1 MLVIIE
7 DWEKVRVD
15 RKKNGK
21 NADYSDN
28 YLKYLRNMAL
38 KQLEC
43 LEKRRNTLKQKAKLV
58 EVDRQIDLYVGYC
71 EKLDHAMANNWS
83 ELI

>member
-15 RKKNGK
+15 RKKGK

-28 YLKYLRNMAL
+28 YLTHLRDQTL
-38 KQLEC
+38 KQLKY
-43 LEKRRNTLKQKAKLV
+43 LEKRRNTLKQTAKLAEV
-58 EVDRQIDLYVGYC
+58 ERQINLYVDYY
-71 EKLDHAMANNWS
+71 EKLGYAMANNWS

>member
-15 RKKNGK
+15 RKKGK

-28 YLKYLRNMAL
+28 YLTHLRDQTL
-38 KQLEC
+38 KQIEY

-58 EVDRQIDLYVGYC
+58 EVERQIDLYVDYY
-71 EKLDHAMANNWS
+71 EKLDHARKNNWS